1 MDIHKNARLT
11 PKSRALLV
19 DRVLAE
25 GWSVAEASRAAGV
38 SERTGWKWL
47 ARFRDEGLDGLHDRS
62 SRPGRCRRTA
72 PGTRRRIVKLRQAR
86 LTCRKIASHVGRSR
100 ATVARIIKAAGL
112 SRLHC
117 LDGPPAPVVRYEYER
132 VGGLLHLDT
141 KKLARI
147 EGLGHRI
154 TGNRRGQ
161 KRGVGYDFA
170 HVCIDDHSRVA
181 YVEILPDERGE
192 TAAAF
197 FLRAMAW
204 YTRLGVKIERVLT
217 DNGTCYRSRVFAAAC
232 RDPAIRHLRTKPYT
246 PRTNGKAERLIQT
259 LLREWAYRY
268 PFRTSA
274 ERQQLLGPYLHFY
287 NHHRMH
293 SALADQPPI
302 SRLTLNNVMRRDS

>member
-11 PKSRALLV
+11 PQSRALLV
-19 DRVLAE
+19 RRVLE
-25 GWSVAEASRAAGV
+25 DGWTVAEATHAAGV
-38 SERTGWKWL
+38 SERTGWKWVG
-47 ARFRDEGLDGLHDRS
+47 RFREEGLDGLRDRS
-62 SRPGRCRRTA
+62 SRPRRSR
-72 PGTRRRIVKLRQAR
+72 GTGASARRRIVRLRRAR
-86 LTCRKIASHVGRSR
+86 MTCRKIAAHVRRSR
-100 ATVARIIKAAGL
+100 STVARIVKSAGL
-112 SRLHC
+112 ARLRL
-117 LDGPPAPVVRYEYER
+117 LDAPPPPVVRYEYGQA
-132 VGGLLHLDT
+132 GGLLHIDT

-147 EGLGHRI
+147 EGIGHRI
-154 TGNRRGQ
+154 TGCRRGM

-197 FLRAMAW
+197 FRRAVAW
-204 YTRLGVKIERVLT
+204 YAMRGVKVERVLT
-217 DNGTCYRSRVFAAAC
+217 DNGTCYRSHLFADAC
-232 RDPAIRHLRTKPYT
+232 RAGSIRHMRTRPYT
-246 PRTNGKAERLIQT
+246 PKTNGKAERLIQT

-293 SALADQPPI
+293 SALAEQPPI

>member
-11 PKSRALLV
+11 PQSRALLV
-19 DRVLAE
+19 DRVLTDD
-25 GWSVAEASRAAGV
+25 WTVAEASDAAGV

-47 ARFRDEGLDGLHDRS
+47 ARFRDEGLDGLYDRS
-62 SRPGRCRRTA
+62 SRPGRCRGTGV
-72 PGTRRRIVKLRQAR
+72 GTRRRIVKLRRAR
-86 LTCRKIASHVGRSR
+86 LTCRKIADHVRRSR
-100 ATVARIIKAAGL
+100 ATVARIVKAAGL
-112 SRLHC
+112 ARLRS
-117 LDGPPAPVVRYEYER
+117 LDSPPPPVVRYEYDR
-132 VGGLLHLDT
+132 AGGLLHLDT

-181 YVEILPDERGE
+181 YVEILDDERGE

-197 FLRAMAW
+197 FRRALAW
-204 YTRLGVKIERVLT
+204 YTQQGVKVERVLT
-217 DNGTCYRSRVFAAAC
+217 DNGTCYRSHVFAAAC
-232 RDPAIRHLRTKPYT
+232 RDPAIRHLRTRPYT

-268 PFRTSA
+268 PFRSSA
-274 ERQQLLGPYLHFY
+274 ERLQLLGPYLHFY

-293 SALADQPPI
+293 SALADLPPF
-302 SRLTLNNVMRRDS
+302 SRLTLNNVMRRGG

>member
-11 PKSRALLV
+11 PASRALLV
-19 DRVLAE
+19 TRVLD
-25 GWSVAEASRAAGV
+25 GWSVGEASEAAGV

-47 ARFRDEGLDGLHDRS
+47 RRFRQEGSTGLHDRS
-62 SRPGRCRRTA
+62 SRPHRSRRT
-72 PGTRRRIVKLRQAR
+72 GKNKRRRIVQLRRAR
-86 LTCRKIASHVGRSR
+86 LTCRKIAAHVRRSR
-100 ATVARIIKAAGL
+100 STVARIVKAAGL
-112 SRLHC
+112 ARLRL
-117 LDGPPAPVVRYEYER
+117 LDAPPLPVVRYEYGHA
-132 VGGLLHLDT
+132 GGLLHLDT

-147 EGLGHRI
+147 DGIGHRI
-154 TGNRRGQ
+154 TGCRRGM

-197 FLRAMAW
+197 FRRAVAW
-204 YTRLGVKIERVLT
+204 YAMRGVKVERVLT
-217 DNGTCYRSRVFAAAC
+217 DNGTCYRSHLFVDAC
-232 RDPAIRHLRTKPYT
+232 RAAAIRHLRTKPYT
-246 PRTNGKAERLIQT
+246 PKTNGKAERMIQT

-268 PFRTSA
+268 PFRSSA

-302 SRLTLNNVMRRDS
+302 SRLILNNVMRRDS

>member
-1 MDIHKNARLT
+1 MDVHKNARLT

-19 DRVLAE
+19 ERVLE
-25 GWSVAEASRAAGV
+25 QGWSVAEATQASGV

-47 ARFRDEGLDGLHDRS
+47 RRYRDEGLDGLHDRS
-62 SRPGRCRRTA
+62 SRPRRSRGTA
-72 PGTRRRIVKLRQAR
+72 ASARRRIVQLRRAR
-86 LTCRKIASHVGRSR
+86 LTCRKIAALVRPSR
-100 ATVARIIKAAGL
+100 ATVARIVKAAGL
-112 SRLHC
+112 ARLRS
-117 LDGPPAPVVRYEYER
+117 LDTPPPPVVRYEYDR
-132 VGGLLHLDT
+132 AGGLLHMDT

-147 EGLGHRI
+147 EGIGHRI
-154 TGNRRGQ
+154 TGCRRGM

-170 HVCIDDHSRVA
+170 HVCIDDYSRVA
-181 YVEILPDERGE
+181 YVELLPDERGQ

-197 FLRAMAW
+197 FRRAVAW
-204 YTRLGVKIERVLT
+204 YAMRGIKVERVLT
-217 DNGTCYRSRVFAAAC
+217 DNGTCYRSNVFVEAC
-232 RDPAIRHLRTKPYT
+232 RGVSVRHLRTKPYT

-268 PFRTSA
+268 PFRSST

-302 SRLTLNNVMRRDS
+302 SRLNLNNVMRRDS

>member
-1 MDIHKNARLT
+1 M
-11 PKSRALLV
+11 
-19 DRVLAE
+19 
-25 GWSVAEASRAAGV
+25 
-38 SERTGWKWL
+38 
-47 ARFRDEGLDGLHDRS
+47 
-62 SRPGRCRRTA
+62 
-72 PGTRRRIVKLRQAR
+72 
-86 LTCRKIASHVGRSR
+86 
-100 ATVARIIKAAGL
+100 
-112 SRLHC
+112 
-117 LDGPPAPVVRYEYER
+117 RYEYGQA
-132 VGGLLHLDT
+132 GGLLHLDT

-147 EGLGHRI
+147 DGIGHRI

-161 KRGVGYDFA
+161 KRGLGYDFV
-170 HVCIDDHSRVA
+170 HVCVDDHSRVA

-197 FLRAMAW
+197 FRRAVAW
-204 YTRLGVKIERVLT
+204 YEQRDVKVQRVLT
-217 DNGTCYRSRVFAAAC
+217 DNGTCYRAHVFAAAC

-268 PFRTSA
+268 PFRSSA
-274 ERQQLLGPYLHFY
+274 ERKQLLDPYLHFY

>member
-1 MDIHKNARLT
+1 MNIHKNARLT
-11 PKSRALLV
+11 PQSRALLV
-19 DRVLAE
+19 DRVLSDA
-25 GWSVAEASRAAGV
+25 WTVAEASHAAGV

-47 ARFRDEGLDGLHDRS
+47 ARFREEGLDGLADRS
-62 SRPGRCRRTA
+62 SRPRRSRGTGE
-72 PGTRRRIVKLRQAR
+72 GTRRKILKLRRAR
-86 LTCRKIASHVGRSR
+86 LTCRKIAGHVRRSR
-100 ATVARIIKAAGL
+100 ATIARIIKAAGL
-112 SRLHC
+112 ARLRS
-117 LDGPPAPVVRYEYER
+117 LDGPPPPVKRYEYGEA
-132 VGGLLHLDT
+132 GGLLHLDT

-147 EGLGHRI
+147 DGIGHRI

-161 KRGVGYDFA
+161 KRGRGYDFV

-197 FLRAMAW
+197 FRRAVAW
-204 YTRLGVKIERVLT
+204 YEQHGVKVQRVLT
-217 DNGTCYRSRVFAAAC
+217 DNGTCYRAHVFAAAC

-268 PFRTSA
+268 PFHSSA
-274 ERQQLLGPYLHFY
+274 ERKQLLDPYLHFY

-302 SRLTLNNVMRRDS
+302 SRLSLNNVMRRDN

>member
-11 PKSRALLV
+11 PQSRALLV
-19 DRVLAE
+19 DRVLVD
-25 GWSVAEASRAAGV
+25 GWTVAEASDAAGV

-47 ARFRDEGLDGLHDRS
+47 ARFREEGTQGLYDRS
-62 SRPGRCRRTA
+62 SRPRRSRRT
-72 PGTRRRIVKLRQAR
+72 GVRTRRRIVKLRQAR

-100 ATVARIIKAAGL
+100 ATIARIVKAVGL
-112 SRLHC
+112 SRLGS
-117 LDGPPAPVVRYEYER
+117 LDGPPPPVVRYEYER
-132 VGGLLHLDT
+132 AGGLLHLDT

-161 KRGVGYDFA
+161 KRGLGYDFV
-170 HVCIDDHSRVA
+170 HVCIDDHSRLA

-197 FLRAMAW
+197 FGRAVAW
-204 YTRLGVKIERVLT
+204 YQRLGIKVERVLT
-217 DNGTCYRSRVFAAAC
+217 DNGTCYRSHVFAAAC

-246 PRTNGKAERLIQT
+246 PRTNGKAERLVQT

-268 PFRTSA
+268 PFRSSA
-274 ERQQLLGPYLHFY
+274 ERQQLLHPYLHFY

-302 SRLTLNNVMRRDS
+302 SRLSLNNVMRRDS

>member
-11 PKSRALLV
+11 PQSRALLV
-19 DRVLAE
+19 NRVLRE
-25 GWSVAEASRAAGV
+25 GWTVAEASHAAGV

-47 ARFRDEGLDGLHDRS
+47 RRFREEGLAGMVDRS
-62 SRPGRCRRTA
+62 SRPR
-72 PGTRRRIVKLRQAR
+72 GTGASARRRIVRLRRAR
-86 LTCRKIASHVGRSR
+86 MTCRKIAAQVRRSR
-100 ATVARIIKAAGL
+100 STVARVVKAAGL
-112 SRLHC
+112 ARLRT
-117 LDGPPAPVVRYEYER
+117 LDGPPPPVVRYEYGHA
-132 VGGLLHLDT
+132 GGLLHVDT

-147 EGLGHRI
+147 DGIGHRI
-154 TGNRRGQ
+154 TGCRRGM

-170 HVCIDDHSRVA
+170 HVCVDDHSRVA

-197 FLRAMAW
+197 FRRAVAW
-204 YTRLGVKIERVLT
+204 FAMRGVKVERVMT
-217 DNGTCYRSRVFAAAC
+217 DNGTCYRSHLFADAC
-232 RDPAIRHLRTKPYT
+232 RATAIRHLRTKPYT
-246 PRTNGKAERLIQT
+246 PKTNGKAERLIQT

-268 PFRTSA
+268 PFRSSA

-302 SRLTLNNVMRRDS
+302 SRLTLNNVVRRNN

>member
-19 DRVLAE
+19 DRVLGE
-25 GWSVAEASRAAGV
+25 GWTVAEASRVVGV

-47 ARFRDEGLDGLHDRS
+47 ARFREAGLDGLYDRS
-62 SRPGRCRRTA
+62 SRPRRSRRTSMA
-72 PGTRRRIVKLRQAR
+72 TRRRIVRLRHAR
-86 LTCRKIASHVGRSR
+86 LTCRKIANHVRRSR
-100 ATVARIIKAAGL
+100 ATVARIVKAAGL
-112 SRLHC
+112 ARLRS
-117 LDGPPAPVVRYEYER
+117 LDSPPPPIVRYEYER
-132 VGGLLHLDT
+132 TGGLLHLDT

-147 EGLGHRI
+147 DGVGHRV

-161 KRGVGYDFA
+161 KRGRGYDFV

-181 YVEILPDERGE
+181 YVEILADERGE

-197 FLRAMAW
+197 FQRAVAW
-204 YTRLGVKIERVLT
+204 YQQRGVHVERVLT
-217 DNGTCYRSRVFAAAC
+217 DNGTCYRSHVFAAAC
-232 RDPAIRHLRTKPYT
+232 RDPAIRHLRTRPYT

-268 PFRTSA
+268 PFRSSA
-274 ERQQLLGPYLHFY
+274 ERQHLLDPYVHFY

-302 SRLTLNNVMRRDS
+302 SRLTLNNVMRRDN